1 MKYRI
6 KEILKEKGLNGV
18 ELAEMLGINKIT
30 LYRNLSENNDLR
42 ISTLEKIATALN
54 VPLWSL
60 LVSKDEITKDET
72 SEQKTAPNVGAAS
85 VSCPHCGKSFAVSVS
100 VKRDATE
107 TAETAHRQT
116 ETK

>member
-6 KEILKEKGLNGV
+6 KEILKEKGLKGV

-30 LYRNLSENNDLR
+30 LYRNLSESNDLR

-72 SEQKTAPNVGAAS
+72 NEQSTTFVCPRCGASLRIS
-85 VSCPHCGKSFAVSVS
+85 VQEEKP
-100 VKRDATE
+100 E
-107 TAETAHRQT
+107 
-116 ETK
+116 

>member
-72 SEQKTAPNVGAAS
+72 NEQKTEPMVGVAS
-85 VSCPHCGKSFAVSVS
+85 ISCPHCGKPIYLHPT
-100 VKRDATE
+100 KEETITE
-107 TAETAHRQT
+107 TAKPI

>member
-30 LYRNLSENNDLR
+30 LYRNLSESNDLR

-72 SEQKTAPNVGAAS
+72 NEQSTAFVCPRCGAPLHIS
-85 VSCPHCGKSFAVSVS
+85 VQEEKP
-100 VKRDATE
+100 E
-107 TAETAHRQT
+107 
-116 ETK
+116 

>member
-6 KEILKEKGLNGV
+6 KEILKEKGLKGV

-72 SEQKTAPNVGAAS
+72 SEQSTTFVCPRCGASLRIS
-85 VSCPHCGKSFAVSVS
+85 VQEEKP
-100 VKRDATE
+100 E
-107 TAETAHRQT
+107 
-116 ETK
+116 